1 MLVPGNTL
9 CFRWQKIAL
18 KERKQP
24 QSVCEL
30 KDVLWETGMKTIREA
45 TSTRLYGFIASS
57 GALTAECVYIQEG
70 AIYTRHTHNV
80 CRSGSC
86 VSLSPRRSYWHTCTH
101 TPLSSPPPSHQPSIF
116 FPPSTPWHPAVGR
129 DIREKQS
136 ERRREKRKGVRGR
149 NTTGKKGIES
159 VEARGSYLK
168 KGLGGASLEKKDWE
182 GASGGVRS
190 KWGACEWFP
199 QCHEATWERLQPR
212 VKERW
217 SKLDGLHI
225 RWEEPVPLKERAQ

>member
-30 KDVLWETGMKTIREA
+30 KDVPWETGMKTIREA

-70 AIYTRHTHNV
+70 AIYTRHTLITSV
-80 CRSGSC
+80 A
-86 VSLSPRRSYWHTCTH
+86 LA
-101 TPLSSPPPSHQPSIF
+101 PLSVFLHVAHTDIHALTHPCRAPPSHQPSIF

-149 NTTGKKGIES
+149 NTMGKKGIES

-168 KGLGGASLEKKDWE
+168 KGLGGASLEKKKRLR
-182 GASGGVRS
+182 GS
-190 KWGACEWFP
+190 KWRRE
-199 QCHEATWERLQPR
+199 
-212 VKERW
+212 K
-217 SKLDGLHI
+217 
-225 RWEEPVPLKERAQ
+225 

>member
-1 MLVPGNTL
+1 MFVPGNTL

-70 AIYTRHTHNV
+70 AIYTRHTLIMSV
-80 CRSGSC
+80 A
-86 VSLSPRRSYWHTCTH
+86 LA
-101 TPLSSPPPSHQPSIF
+101 PLSVFLHVAHTDMHALTHPCQAPPSHQPSIF

-149 NTTGKKGIES
+149 NTTGKKRYRKCGGQRELFKER
-159 VEARGSYLK
+159 VRRCKPGKKRLRGSK
-168 KGLGGASLEKKDWE
+168 WRREK
-182 GASGGVRS
+182 
-190 KWGACEWFP
+190 
-199 QCHEATWERLQPR
+199 
-212 VKERW
+212 
-217 SKLDGLHI
+217 
-225 RWEEPVPLKERAQ
+225 

>member
-1 MLVPGNTL
+1 MLVPGNAL
-9 CFRWQKIAL
+9 CFQWQKIAL

-70 AIYTRHTHNV
+70 AIYTRHTLIMSV
-80 CRSGSC
+80 A
-86 VSLSPRRSYWHTCTH
+86 LA
-101 TPLSSPPPSHQPSIF
+101 PLSVFLHVAHTDIHALTHPCQVPPSHQPSIF

>member
-9 CFRWQKIAL
+9 CFRWQNIAL

-70 AIYTRHTHNV
+70 AIYTRHTLIMSV
-80 CRSGSC
+80 A
-86 VSLSPRRSYWHTCTH
+86 LA
-101 TPLSSPPPSHQPSIF
+101 PLSVFLHVAHTDIHALTHPCQAPPSHQPSIF

-129 DIREKQS
+129 DIRKKQS
-136 ERRREKRKGVRGR
+136 ERRREKREGVRGR
-149 NTTGKKGIES
+149 NTTGKKRYRKCGGQRELFKER
-159 VEARGSYLK
+159 VRRCKPGKKRLRGSK
-168 KGLGGASLEKKDWE
+168 WRREK
-182 GASGGVRS
+182 
-190 KWGACEWFP
+190 
-199 QCHEATWERLQPR
+199 
-212 VKERW
+212 
-217 SKLDGLHI
+217 
-225 RWEEPVPLKERAQ
+225 